1 MHLLDLYPCLD
12 INRPPKLPR
21 MIHWKE
27 ILLELYCL
35 TQRTTVSGN
44 DPKNEADT
52 AAVQSE
58 TPSALARPLPL
69 PTRGKV
75 NWFGGMGPACVMRLW
90 FARNMER
97 FWDSWMDWG
106 SAIFRRNWAALEGR
120 NTASPRPPLTECMPS
135 PPTFLTSPHLQ
146 LQGCSLRAPLQY
158 SLALSSFYQL
168 RNKTQSSD
176 VC

>member
-1 MHLLDLYPCLD
+1 MHLLDLYSCLD
-12 INRPPKLPR
+12 INRPPKLHR
-21 MIHWKE
+21 MIHRKE

-35 TQRTTVSGN
+35 TQRVSRN
-44 DPKNEADT
+44 DPTNKADT

-58 TPSALARPLPL
+58 TPSLPL
-69 PTRGKV
+69 PTRGKM
-75 NWFGGMGPACVMRLW
+75 NWFGGTGPACVMRLW

-120 NTASPRPPLTECMPS
+120 NPASPRLTECRSS

-168 RNKTQSSD
+168 RNKPQSSD